1 MKIIFLNIF
10 IVEHILSESAGIYGN
25 YIQVTVCKLV
35 NVDFWKR
42 FLMRSEPHVFTIFKY
57 NFYLAIFEKVYFYY
71 IRFLIYLTLII

>member
-1 MKIIFLNIF
+1 MKIIFYLF

-57 NFYLAIFEKVYFYY
+57 NFFLAIFEKVIFY
-71 IRFLIYLTLII
+71 RT